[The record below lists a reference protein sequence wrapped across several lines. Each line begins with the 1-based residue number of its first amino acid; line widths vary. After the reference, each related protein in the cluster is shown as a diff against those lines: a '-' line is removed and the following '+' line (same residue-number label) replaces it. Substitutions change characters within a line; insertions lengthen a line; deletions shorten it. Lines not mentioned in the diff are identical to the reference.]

1 MKQGVWILLALLLVS
16 VSLNIGLLTRE
27 PETLTRVER
36 DTCWR
41 DSIIREPMVRDSIVK
56 KTVYVK
62 VHHYLKG
69 DTVHDSIEVPIP
81 MVQKRYDDSLY
92 TAWVSGFRPNL
103 DSLRLHLPEITT
115 TITKTITKPA
125 QRLSVGIQVG
135 AGVGIVSRQP
145 DIYVGIGATY
155 NIFKK

>member
-1 MKQGVWILLALLLVS
+1 MKHALRIMIALLLVS

-36 DTCWR
+36 DTIWR
-41 DSIIREPMVRDSIVK
+41 DSIIREPVVRDSIVK

-62 VHHYLKG
+62 VPHYLNG

-81 MVQKRYDDSLY
+81 IVQKRYDDSLY

-125 QRLSVGIQVG
+125 PRLSVGIQAG
-135 AGVGIVSRQP
+135 AGFGIINRQA
-145 DIYVGIGATY
+145 DIYVGIGAQY

>member
-1 MKQGVWILLALLLVS
+1 MKHALRIMIALLLVS

-27 PETLTRVER
+27 PETLTRVEH
-36 DTCWR
+36 DTIWH
-41 DSIIREPMVRDSIVK
+41 DSIIREPVVKDSIVK

-62 VHHYLKG
+62 VPHYLKG

-115 TITKTITKPA
+115 TITKTITKQAPRFA
-125 QRLSVGIQVG
+125 VGIQTG
-135 AGVGIVSRQP
+135 AGFGIINRQA
-145 DIYVGIGATY
+145 DIYVGIGAQY
-155 NIFKK
+155 NIFRK